1 MTAPRTLSPDDILPI
16 DDYAKIRKQKR
27 LEMIDVKRDRR
38 VDVGPFATFY
48 FESYQTMWYQV
59 HEMLLVEKGGE
70 EQLADE
76 LAAYNPLI
84 PQGNEL
90 VATLMFEID
99 EPERRERV
107 LGELGGVEGSIRLRV
122 GGEEIAAIP
131 EQDVER
137 TNAAG
142 KASSVHF
149 LHFPFTPEQIAAFRD
164 PSVEVVLAIT
174 QERYLHMAVMPA
186 NTRRA
191 LAADL
196 DGD

>member
-1 MTAPRTLSPDDILPI
+1 MTTPRQLTPDDILPI
-16 DDYAKIRKQKR
+16 DEYAKIRKQKR

-38 VDVGPFATFY
+38 IDVGPFATFY
-48 FESYQTMWYQV
+48 FESFDTMWYQV

-76 LAAYNPLI
+76 LEAYNPLI

-90 VATLMFEID
+90 IATLMFEID

-122 GGEEIAAIP
+122 GSDEIAAIP
-131 EQDVER
+131 EHDVER

-149 LHFPFTPEQIAAFRD
+149 LHFPFSPEQSVAFQD
-164 PSVEVVLAIT
+164 PAIEAILAIT
-174 QERYLHMAVMPA
+174 QDRYQHMAVIPA
-186 NTRRA
+186 STRSA
-191 LAADL
+191 LSADL
-196 DGD
+196 ES